1 MTTLFFT
8 PLSLVVAQFINFVFD
23 FFEVDSAFGWDA
35 LDMPELWRLQNS
47 VYSLQNLISGVIFSS
62 EETTSLVTQRALDN
76 QTLRANVFV
85 VWR

>member
-1 MTTLFFT
+1 VTTVIFT
-8 PLSLVVAQFINFVFD
+8 PLSLIVAQFINFMLD
-23 FFEVDSAFGWDA
+23 FLELDSAFGWGA

-76 QTLRANVFV
+76 QTLRANVFAV
-85 VWR
+85 

>member
-1 MTTLFFT
+1 M
-8 PLSLVVAQFINFVFD
+8 FD
-23 FFEVDSAFGWDA
+23 FFELDSAFGWGA

-76 QTLRANVFV
+76 QTLRANVFAV
-85 VWR
+85 